1 MKDGPAIVHVE
12 DVGPRTQGAGPTGD
26 IEIKVLTVTSD
37 SNPGAESKSL
47 YITKDAADDLVQI
60 LGKYLLAL
68 E

>member
-1 MKDGPAIVHVE
+1 VA
-12 DVGPRTQGAGPTGD
+12 
-26 IEIKVLTVTSD
+26 SD
-37 SNPGAESKSL
+37 SELGVESKSF

>member
-1 MKDGPAIVHVE
+1 VQIQN
-12 DVGPRTQGAGPTGD
+12 VGPSTEGADAPGD
-26 IEIKVLTVTSD
+26 IEIKVLTVTPE
-37 SNPGAESKSL
+37 SNLSAESKSL